1 MFFSNFV
8 YLPDRMISQNQIV
21 RLIFGLKIKQLRQKK
36 KLSPQELSSACGLSN
51 SYLNEIEKGKKY
63 PKADKIMALADGLG
77 VPYDELVSLKLTK
90 KLEPISELLNSH
102 IMKEFPLEMFGI
114 EPGKL
119 VELIANAPAKMNAF
133 ISTIMEIARNYEM
146 RQEHF
151 YFASLRSYQE
161 MHENYFED
169 LEDAATDFLNENN
182 VKWSAPFDRK
192 HLYDILEEKYGY
204 TIDKT
209 QLQKNNKLQV
219 FRSVFLD
226 NQKKLLI
233 NDDLAEFQKGFI
245 LARELAYNYLNLKER
260 PLTTPPYKADSF
272 EEVLNN
278 FKASYFGGALLLN
291 KDELISDIH
300 SLFDSKSWSE
310 KQILQLLSKYGA
322 SPEMFLHRF
331 TNLLARFFGIKNLFF
346 LRFSHSEKTKK
357 FTLTKELHLS
367 RLHNPHGNELHEHY
381 CRRWLSLDTIYQ
393 LKARTQQSDMK
404 SIAGVQISK
413 YWGTKNEYLCI
424 SFARPNHRTT
434 DEQISVT
441 IGFLINENLRK
452 KVNFLSDPNI
462 ATKEVN
468 ETCERCPI
476 QDCAER
482 AAKPHV
488 VRDDK
493 KVENIEE
500 ALKSLN

>member
-1 MFFSNFV
+1 MFFSESL
-8 YLPDRMISQNQIV
+8 YLPDTMISQNQIV

-36 KLSPQELSSACGLSN
+36 KLSPQELSTACGLSN
-51 SYLNEIEKGKKY
+51 SYLNEIEKGK
-63 PKADKIMALADGLG
+63 ALG
-77 VPYDELVSLKLTK
+77 VPYDELVSLKLSK

-102 IMKEFPLEMFGI
+102 IVKEFPLEMFGI

-119 VELIANAPAKMNAF
+119 VDLIANAPDKMNAF

-146 RQEHF
+146 REEHF

-169 LEDAATDFLNENN
+169 LEEAASNFLKEHKI
-182 VKWSAPFDRK
+182 KWKAPFDRK
-192 HLYDILEEKYGY
+192 HLYDILEQKYNY

-209 QLQKNNKLQV
+209 QLKQNPKLKL
-219 FRSVFLD
+219 FRSVYLKEQ
-226 NQKKLLI
+226 NKLLI
-233 NDDLAEFQKGFI
+233 NDDLAEFQKGF
-245 LARELAYNYLNLKER
+245 LLGRELAYNYLELKER
-260 PLTTPPYKADSF
+260 PLTTPPYKANTF

-291 KDELISDIH
+291 KDELIADIH
-300 SLFDSKSWSE
+300 ELFDAPRWSE
-310 KQILQLLSKYGA
+310 KKMLGLLKKYEA

-331 TNLLARFFGIKNLFF
+331 TNLLAKFFGIKNLFF

-367 RLHNPHGNELHEHY
+367 RMHNPHGNELNEHY

-393 LKARTQQSDMK
+393 LKERMKQSDMK

-413 YWGTKNEYLCI
+413 YWETNNEYLCI
-424 SFARPNHRTT
+424 SFARPNHRTK
-434 DEQISVT
+434 DEQVSVT

-452 KVNFLSDPNI
+452 KVKFLKDPKI
-462 ATKEVN
+462 ATKWVN

-476 QDCAER
+476 KDCKER
-482 AAKPHV
+482 VAKPHV
-488 VRDDK
+488 VRDEER
-493 KVENIEE
+493 VETIEE
-500 ALKSLN
+500 ALKTLN